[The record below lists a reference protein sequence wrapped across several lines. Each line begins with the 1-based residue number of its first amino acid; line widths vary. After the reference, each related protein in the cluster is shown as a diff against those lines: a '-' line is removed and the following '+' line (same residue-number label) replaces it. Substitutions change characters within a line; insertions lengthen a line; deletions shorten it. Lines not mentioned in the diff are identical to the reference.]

1 MKSKLNLS
9 NTMQV
14 KKIYGFYCL
23 YWILEQFTRTT
34 FKTFL
39 KNGKE
44 KFKNKIKIG
53 WAQKTLVTITTK
65 TPNQFLLCVC

>member
-1 MKSKLNLS
+1 
-9 NTMQV
+9 MQV

-53 WAQKTLVTITTK
+53 
-65 TPNQFLLCVC
+65 